1 MKGKLIKHD
10 VFSLLVL
17 AEDNGADKAL
27 WLNEQFAYILQS
39 PSHIII
45 NAYGLKELTSAQIE
59 NFVFFENEL
68 NNKNK
73 LLQFVYFPEDL
84 KLASPLAKSLKFPDS
99 LASALAA
106 FSVNESSQNDSGKI
120 HFVKAF
126 IDATIRVLF
135 IQGKTLSHRGKINLK
150 TIDREKLS
158 GPISGIIKVAS
169 DEFPYEIVIS
179 FSDKCYL
186 KLISAMLGEE
196 QLEITKDNRDGATE
210 ILNIIYGQAKL
221 VLNQQNNSI
230 APQIPV
236 LHIGT
241 DYPKSDCN
249 IVYVPFAS
257 DYGEFSVEVRAD
269 KGSDFKKFFSQ

>member
-1 MKGKLIKHD
+1 MKGILNKHD
-10 VFSLLVL
+10 IFSLLVL
-17 AEDNGADKAL
+17 AEDDSAEKAH

-45 NAYGLKELTSAQIE
+45 NAYGLKQLTASQVE
-59 NFVFFENEL
+59 SFVFFENEL

-84 KLASPLAKSLKFPDS
+84 KLVSPLAKSLKFPDS
-99 LASALAA
+99 LAYALAA
-106 FSVNESSQNDSGKI
+106 FSVNEAGQKDIGKI

-135 IQGKTLSHRGKINLK
+135 IQGKTLSQRGKINLK
-150 TIDREKLS
+150 TLNREKLS
-158 GPISGIIKVAS
+158 GPISGVIKVAS
-169 DEFPYEIVIS
+169 NEFPYEIIIS
-179 FSDKCYL
+179 FSEKCYL
-186 KLISAMLGEE
+186 KLISAMMGEE

-236 LHIGT
+236 LHIGI
-241 DYPKSDCN
+241 DYPVSDCN
-249 IVYVPFAS
+249 IVYVPFSS
-257 DYGEFSVEVRAD
+257 DYGEFCVEVRAD
-269 KGSDFKKFFSQ
+269 KNADFKKFFSQ